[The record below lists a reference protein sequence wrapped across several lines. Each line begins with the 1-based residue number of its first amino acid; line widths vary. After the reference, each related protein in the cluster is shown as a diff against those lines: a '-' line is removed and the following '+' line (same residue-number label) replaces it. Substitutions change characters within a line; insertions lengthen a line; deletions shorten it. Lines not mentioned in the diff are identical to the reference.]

1 MWVRKSTFRK
11 LLGILETQNSYIQ
24 RLISIAEKNVD
35 KFERMIQIMEIMEIR
50 KKAQPQQETEKPEK
64 NNKIS

>member
-35 KFERMIQIMEIMEIR
+35 NFERMIQIMEIR